1 MNLEQI
7 EKRLSEIRTE
17 LDGDVVNERM
27 DELEAEVASLQ
38 EERTKL
44 LEVESA
50 KVEAQSKRRS
60 LLDEIAKGKSDRVVE
75 TKEERKEDKK
85 MENIQETKEYRNA
98 WLKNLQKKEL
108 TDEEKRT
115 LTSAAD
121 SVGSVIPTDTQNL
134 IVELVKQEINILDKI
149 ELLQVD
155 GNVTFNVEVE
165 GSEAIIHQEGT
176 PINEGTEGT
185 VPVSLTTYEVNK
197 YITISKTVSKMAIDA
212 FEGWLSRVVARRI
225 ANKIKKLVF
234 FGTGTNQSKGIDVS
248 VTWDETNSITV
259 AKDAK
264 LTTQNVWDLIALLD
278 GAFDANAEFTM
289 SKKTL
294 FQDFM
299 PLQDQ
304 SKNKLVTNEGKQ
316 YYISGYPVNLDSDIK
331 LHDAFLGD
339 FKYYVGN
346 MPDGITIEAG
356 RVLKN
361 NVYEFLG
368 TAMFDGKLAVDE
380 AFVKLTKATA

>member
-50 KVEAQSKRRS
+50 KIEAQTKRRS
-60 LLDEIAKGKSDRVVE
+60 LLDEIAKGKSDKTVE

-98 WLKNLQKKEL
+98 WLKDLQKKDL
-108 TDEEKRT
+108 SDEEKRT

-121 SVGSVIPTDTQNL
+121 SVGSVIPTQTQNL
-134 IVELVKQEINILDKI
+134 IIELVKQEVNILDKI

-165 GSEAIIHQEGT
+165 GSEAVIHQEGKA
-176 PINEGTEGT
+176 IEEGTEGT

-212 FEGWLSRVVARRI
+212 FEGWLSRVLARRI

-234 FGTGTNQSKGIDVS
+234 FGTGTNQSKGIDVT

-259 AKDAK
+259 GKDAK
-264 LTTQNVWDLIALLD
+264 LNTQNVWDLIALLD

-304 SKNKLVTNEGKQ
+304 AKNKLVTNEGKQ
-316 YYISGYPVNLDSDIK
+316 YFICGYPVNLDSDMK

-346 MPDGITIEAG
+346 MPEGITIEAG